1 MPKDNLELPTDVA
14 TLQQMVKELQDEKFQ
29 RDTLQYQQ
37 TAELERLY

>member
-1 MPKDNLELPTDVA
+1 MLKDNAELPTDVA

-37 TAELERLY
+37 IAELER